1 MMAEAKTVFGV
12 VLMGKVCIAAPF
24 QERKAKPF
32 PARPYRPESVA
43 QERFSLSGSEQ
54 AVIIDK
60 KYRWNKGKAFIC
72 PLCCGGAIKVLA
84 FITA

>member
-1 MMAEAKTVFGV
+1 
-12 VLMGKVCIAAPF
+12 
-24 QERKAKPF
+24 
-32 PARPYRPESVA
+32 VA

-60 KYRWNKGKAFIC
+60 KYRWNKGKAFIY
-72 PLCCGGAIKVLA
+72 PLCCGRAIKVLA